1 MRPFDQRTT
10 SDRETRLLDVLRRRH
25 AAGDRR
31 PEGWEEVI
39 PAFPLKIQIQTT
51 TRCNAAC
58 VMCPYDAITS
68 EPGFTHH
75 QMDEALYLEIL
86 TQLRGRGIERL
97 SLFLM
102 NEPLLDVRM
111 VEWVSLARQAL
122 PGVTLGLFTNGS
134 PLTAD
139 LARDLAAAG
148 LDELCISFHGF
159 DPKTYEQ
166 VMKGLSYG
174 RARRNVDQVIALHRA
189 GALGALHLQLIAGD
203 LPEIDVS
210 GARADPRLRDYI
222 QLKSFSNELSAA
234 GVRTD
239 ASVPVLEPPG
249 HGVCQR
255 PFVKLYILTNGDC
268 VMCNVDWRRTVV
280 LGRVGRE
287 PDGQIESIWKGARY
301 RALREAHLSGRFGC
315 HHTCAGCDYPRTVE
329 DL

>member
-10 SDRETRLLDVLRRRH
+10 SNRELQLLEVLRRRH
-25 AAGDRR
+25 GAGNRR
-31 PEGWEEVI
+31 PEDWADLI

-58 VMCPYDAITS
+58 VMCPYDGITS
-68 EPGFTHH
+68 EAGFTHH

-86 TQLRGRGIERL
+86 AQLRGRGVERL

-111 VEWVSLARQAL
+111 VTWVALARQAM
-122 PGVTLGLFTNGS
+122 PEVTLGLFTNGS
-134 PLTAD
+134 PLTPD
-139 LARDLAAAG
+139 LALDLATAG
-148 LDELCISFHGF
+148 LDELCVSFHGF
-159 DPKTYEQ
+159 DRKTYEQ
-166 VMKGLSYG
+166 VMKGLSYE

-189 GALGALHLQLIAGD
+189 GGLGDLHLQLIAGD
-203 LPEIDVS
+203 LPEIDLDQ
-210 GARADPRLRDYI
+210 ARADPLLRDYI
-222 QLKSFSNELSAA
+222 QLKAFSNEISAA
-234 GVRTD
+234 GVRPD
-239 ASVPVLEPPG
+239 VPAPVIQPTG

-255 PFVKLYILTNGDC
+255 PFVKLYVLTNGDC

-280 LGRVGRE
+280 LGRVGPE

-301 RALREAHLSGRFGC
+301 RALRESHLSGSFGC
-315 HHTCAGCDYPRTVE
+315 NHTCAGCDYPRTVE